1 MTFTT
6 IPCHEALQPFIRN
19 YWLLTAQCT
28 APGTQRIF
36 SNGAA
41 SLHFYLTQSPTLDD
55 EDRPYTTS
63 LNRHVLS
70 HMDIHSVEGPFN
82 ILGVEFVPF
91 CSRLF
96 FQSEGE
102 ANHLAPSDM
111 NDSQFYALD
120 QQIHA
125 IADADAQKQLLDD
138 FFCKR
143 LAEIPINEVNI
154 ERMKDVFDDIVP
166 TDESHSIIES
176 DFASPSPSDL
186 ASTACLS
193 QKQFTRIFADHVGLN
208 PKSYLRLLR
217 FNKAAKAVHD
227 LATQKGKDGTTM
239 LTEIAWNCGYYDLA
253 HMTKDFRQLCSY
265 SPSEILDMGNRL
277 TDAFQNDFSLKMKKK
292 VLLENIV

>member
-6 IPCHEALQPFIRN
+6 IPCHEVLQPFIRN
-19 YWLLTAQCT
+19 YWLLSAQCT

-41 SLHFYLTQSPTLDD
+41 SLHFYLTQSPALDN
-55 EDRPYTTS
+55 EDRPYSTS

-70 HMDIHSVEGPFN
+70 FMDIHSTEGPFN

-96 FQSEGE
+96 FQSESE

-111 NDSQFYALD
+111 SDPEFLALD
-120 QQIHA
+120 HQIHA
-125 IADADAQKQLLDD
+125 TVDADTQKQFLDD

-143 LAEIPINEVNI
+143 LADIPINDVNI
-154 ERMKDVFDDIVP
+154 DRLKDVFDDIVP
-166 TDESHSIIES
+166 TDESHSIIE
-176 DFASPSPSDL
+176 DNFASPSPSDL

-227 LATQKGKDGTTM
+227 LATQQDREHSTM
-239 LTEIAWNCGYYDLA
+239 LSEIAWNCGYYDLA
-253 HMTKDFRQLCSY
+253 HMIKDFRQLCSY

-292 VLLENIV
+292 VLLENVV